1 MTAAAYDPA
10 VLATQL
16 PAGCI
21 VVGDGAVRY
30 RATFADA
37 GLRVPDDPAV
47 HAVRADAHAALA
59 RFDGTRPA
67 PLYLREPDATPAE
80 VAR

>member
-1 MTAAAYDPA
+1 MAKQ
-10 VLATQL
+10 V
-16 PAGCI
+16 PAGST

-30 RATFADA
+30 RTTFEEA

-47 HAVRADAHAALA
+47 HAVRADAHAVLA
-59 RFDGTRPA
+59 RFDGSRPA